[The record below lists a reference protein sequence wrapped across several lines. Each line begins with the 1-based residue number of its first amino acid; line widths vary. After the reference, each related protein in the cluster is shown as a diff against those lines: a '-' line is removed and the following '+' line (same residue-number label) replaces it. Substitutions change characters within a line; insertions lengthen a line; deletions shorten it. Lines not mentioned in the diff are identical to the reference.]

1 MSKDV
6 IIQEG
11 NRGKTITADKLG
23 AAVVNGG
30 DCLWVPEDE
39 VQLGEKIIDENGTY
53 SELAE

>member
-11 NRGKTITADKLG
+11 GRGKTITADKLRT
-23 AAVVNGG
+23 AVVNGG
-30 DCLWVPEDE
+30 DCLWVLEDE